1 MAGAL
6 DQGAVWKLGGI
17 VALVLGGAYVLSRA
31 GQAVGEA
38 AERVR
43 DQLPDLPGRESRA
56 EQAARLEREAAE
68 RQAGR
73 SPEDLQRARGEI
85 GAVGYALAMLW
96 FWGDRETVREK
107 EALWASWTPE
117 QLAAVRDDPDT
128 DARYRAFLEAF
139 SAGQRVGWTG

>member
-6 DQGAVWKLGGI
+6 DQGAAWKLAGFGLLI
-17 VALVLGGAYVLSRA
+17 LGGAYAISRA

-68 RQAGR
+68 RLAGH

-85 GAVGYALAMLW
+85 GAVGYPLAMLW
-96 FWGDRETVREK
+96 FWGDRDTIREK
-107 EALWASWTPE
+107 ESLWASWTPE
-117 QLAAVRDDPDT
+117 QLAAVRDNPET